1 MIIKEL
7 YQNNRVTIESRTHKT
22 GYVEYWIQTGQ
33 AGIFLDGDDLADLN
47 ELLSALLEELSQ
59 DEY

>member
-22 GYVEYWIQTGQ
+22 GHVEYWVQAGQ
-33 AGIFLDGDDLADLN
+33 AGIFLYGDDLADLN

-59 DEY
+59 NEH